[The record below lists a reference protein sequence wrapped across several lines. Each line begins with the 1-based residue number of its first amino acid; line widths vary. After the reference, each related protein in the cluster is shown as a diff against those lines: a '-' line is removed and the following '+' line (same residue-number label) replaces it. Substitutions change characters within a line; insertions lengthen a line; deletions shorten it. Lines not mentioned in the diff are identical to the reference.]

1 MLMILPRI
9 PVEIV
14 WRMEVL

>member
-1 MLMILPRI
+1 MILPRI

>member
-1 MLMILPRI
+1 MLMSLPRI